1 MEKTIENIT
10 TIERIAMQKT
20 AMQKTA
26 MEKTSIEKITAKITT
41 TALLFFLALFTLTT
55 NLKAQA
61 VQENSKSGF
70 FAGFVVLD
78 GFQVDS
84 TKSITT
90 SETTSY
96 RVTGYANEING
107 IRADA
112 AAVFDATAA
121 GRPIVLS
128 PGIEALFKESCQTN
142 ANVVSVGGIDYTFV
156 VSFLNSFDAGTATGE
171 SSPVTTTADNPYT
184 ITESINYQEFPS
196 GFNTQHITGYQ
207 SYCYQY
213 FYGGLAAER
222 TPLFS
227 EYEVTPDSGT
237 PPQVSAESDK
247 LSGVGLQFGY
257 RWEKWRASF
266 THYTGQGG
274 DHEFT
279 NSLVMA
285 DYFFS
290 GEFFVGAGI
299 ASMQLT
305 NSSAG
310 SSTSASATSP
320 VLQVGYTE
328 NLTKN
333 LQLSIGVLQ
342 YSSGVSLSHSSTSAT
357 NSLQETQTVD
367 GDSAVIGASIGY
379 SASLVINT
387 FYFENSST
395 GAFIEDLRTVVTQ
408 EGTRTVNI
416 EEIVTPAGGGTVE
429 AEIKAPTVI
438 SITLQLSF

>member
-1 MEKTIENIT
+1 MYKISKMVW
-10 TIERIAMQKT
+10 ASKT
-20 AMQKTA
+20 ATA
-26 MEKTSIEKITAKITT
+26 KITAKITT

-61 VQENSKSGF
+61 VQEDSKSGF

-84 TKSITT
+84 TKSVTT
-90 SETTSY
+90 SETTVYKVSY
-96 RVTGYANEING
+96 SNEINE
-107 IRADA
+107 IRVDA
-112 AAVFDATAA
+112 AAALD
-121 GRPIVLS
+121 PPLS
-128 PGIEALFKESCQTN
+128 GVVRSDGVEALFKESCQTN

-156 VSFLNSFDAGTATGE
+156 VSVLNSFDAGTATGE

-379 SASLVINT
+379 SESLVINT

-395 GAFIEDLRTVVTQ
+395 GAFTEDLRTVVTQ
-408 EGTRTVNI
+408 VRHNNRFHRI
-416 EEIVTPAGGGTVE
+416 DEIVC
-429 AEIKAPTVI
+429 
-438 SITLQLSF
+438 

>member
-184 ITESINYQEFPS
+184 ITQSIQ
-196 GFNTQHITGYQ
+196 
-207 SYCYQY
+207 
-213 FYGGLAAER
+213 
-222 TPLFS
+222 
-227 EYEVTPDSGT
+227 
-237 PPQVSAESDK
+237 
-247 LSGVGLQFGY
+247 LSGI
-257 RWEKWRASF
+257 SF
-266 THYTGQGG
+266 R
-274 DHEFT
+274 
-279 NSLVMA
+279 
-285 DYFFS
+285 
-290 GEFFVGAGI
+290 I
-299 ASMQLT
+299 
-305 NSSAG
+305 
-310 SSTSASATSP
+310 
-320 VLQVGYTE
+320 
-328 NLTKN
+328 
-333 LQLSIGVLQ
+333 Q
-342 YSSGVSLSHSSTSAT
+342 YSAYYRIPILLLPILLWRSCC
-357 NSLQETQTVD
+357 
-367 GDSAVIGASIGY
+367 
-379 SASLVINT
+379 
-387 FYFENSST
+387 
-395 GAFIEDLRTVVTQ
+395 
-408 EGTRTVNI
+408 
-416 EEIVTPAGGGTVE
+416 
-429 AEIKAPTVI
+429 
-438 SITLQLSF
+438 

>member
-1 MEKTIENIT
+1 MYKISKMVW
-10 TIERIAMQKT
+10 ASKT
-20 AMQKTA
+20 ATA
-26 MEKTSIEKITAKITT
+26 KITAKITT

-61 VQENSKSGF
+61 VQEDSKSGF

-84 TKSITT
+84 TKSVTT
-90 SETTSY
+90 SETTVYKVSY
-96 RVTGYANEING
+96 SNEINE
-107 IRADA
+107 IRVDA
-112 AAVFDATAA
+112 AAALD
-121 GRPIVLS
+121 PPLS
-128 PGIEALFKESCQTN
+128 GVVRSDGVEALFKESCQTN

-156 VSFLNSFDAGTATGE
+156 VSVLNSFDAGTATGE

-395 GAFIEDLRTVVTQ
+395 GAFTEDLRTVVTQ

-416 EEIVTPAGGGTVE
+416 EEIVTPAGGGNTE
-429 AEIKAPTVI
+429 AELKAPTVI